1 MFDKQFVAIAIL
13 AAAINFSI
21 LYILIAA
28 ATKSKKRALYDSAQT
43 ELLVKIARQQGVPE
57 KEIEEVMIHVN

>member
-1 MFDKQFVAIAIL
+1 MMAIL
-13 AAAINFSI
+13 AEVINLAI

-28 ATKSKKRALYDSAQT
+28 ATKSKKRALYDWAQT

-57 KEIEEVMIHVN
+57 KEIEEVMVHVSSP